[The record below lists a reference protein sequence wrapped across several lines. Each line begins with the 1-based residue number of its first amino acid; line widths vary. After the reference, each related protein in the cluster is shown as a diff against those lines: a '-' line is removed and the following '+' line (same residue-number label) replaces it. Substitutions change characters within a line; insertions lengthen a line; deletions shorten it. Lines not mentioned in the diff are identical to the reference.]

1 MPDGIGPWGILPGFG
16 RISTVEFRTVVC
28 LIGLMHDVVYALR
41 AVRRAPGFAAVVCI
55 SIALGIAANT
65 TVFSMV
71 NATLLGALPVRDP
84 SGLYSIS
91 SGRTFPYPDYRDFR
105 DQCAA
110 LFNGLAGHFP
120 LAPAS
125 LATGAGAPERVWG
138 ALVSGNYFD
147 VVRPPLANGRGIGP
161 EHDQIEGRDPVVVLS
176 DSLWRRRFGADPA
189 AVGKTTV
196 LNGRRYTVIGVMA
209 PGFHGSDRGIVN
221 EFWAPL
227 AMRRDFIPDMVKDVE
242 SRTAYW
248 IGISG
253 RLKPGVARGQAVA
266 ALNVVYTRINQ
277 TYRKNERRDAL
288 TLDKAGRIPGER
300 QGLTGL
306 MAILMV
312 VVGLVLLIACA
323 NVANLML
330 ARAVDRQREI
340 GIRLAVGAGRAR
352 LVSQLLTESVI
363 LAALGA
369 AGGFVLA
376 YGAARA
382 LSRFQIP
389 LPIPFTLDFTPDL
402 RVLAFTAGVTVASGI
417 LFGIAPA
424 ILASRTDLVSA
435 LKGAAGLGIFRRF
448 GLRNLLVGVQV
459 MLSAVLLIAAGLFVR
474 SLGSA
479 ASMDLGIRPEGVLML
494 AVDPKTAGYSNDRL
508 REFLRQGEQRLT
520 ALPGVRSAAA
530 VNILPLSLAENG
542 ERFRDADAGQKADS
556 TNADVFAVTSAFF
569 ETVGMPLLRGRSFRH
584 QSDLDVPV
592 ALVNRVMA
600 RRLFGDRDPL
610 GRRIRDDKGK
620 TYEVIGVTADSK
632 AVTLGE
638 EVRACAYT
646 YLPHD
651 GAEQLLSLL
660 GMTILVRTD
669 GNPSSLAR
677 PVRDEILKLDPTLAV
692 FNVDTLGR
700 HVSRA
705 FLVPRLCAILFGI
718 FGLIGLVLAAVGLFG
733 VVSYSVRSRT
743 REIGIRVALGARPAM
758 ILRLVLTEGLVIVSA
773 GLAIGLAIA
782 TAVTRF
788 TASLLYGV
796 SPTDLITFAAVP
808 VVLLLTGV
816 VAVVVPARRACAI
829 RPMDALRL
837 E

>member
-1 MPDGIGPWGILPGFG
+1 
-16 RISTVEFRTVVC
+16 
-28 LIGLMHDVVYALR
+28 MHDVVFALR
-41 AVRRAPGFAAVVCI
+41 GIRQAPGFAAVVCI

-84 SGLYSIS
+84 GGLYSIS
-91 SGRTFPYPDYRDFR
+91 AGRTFPYPDYRDFR

-110 LFNGLAGHFP
+110 MFDGLAGHFP

-125 LATGAGAPERVWG
+125 LATSGGTPERVWG

-147 VVRPPLANGRGIGP
+147 VVGPPLAAGRGIGR
-161 EHDQIEGRDPVVVLS
+161 EHDQVEGRDPVVVLS

-189 AVGKTTV
+189 ALGQTAVF
-196 LNGRRYTVIGVMA
+196 NGRRYTIIGIMA
-209 PGFHGSDRGIVN
+209 PGFHGSDRGIVS

-227 AMRRDFIPDMVKDVE
+227 AMRRDFVPDLTKDVE

-253 RLKPGVARGQAVA
+253 RLKPGVTRAQAVA

-277 TYRKNERRDAL
+277 TYRKDERREPL
-288 TLDKAGRIPGER
+288 TLDKAGRIPGEQ
-300 QGLTGL
+300 QGVAGL

-312 VVGLVLLIACA
+312 VVGLVLVIACA

-340 GIRLAVGAGRAR
+340 GIRLAIGAGRVR
-352 LVSQLLTESVI
+352 LVLQLLTESVI
-363 LAALGA
+363 LAAIGA

-376 YGAARA
+376 YAAARA
-382 LSRFQIP
+382 LSRFQ
-389 LPIPFTLDFTPDL
+389 LPIPIPFALDFTPDL
-402 RVLAFTAGVTVASGI
+402 RVLAFTAGVTVGAGV

-435 LKGAAGLGIFRRF
+435 LKGAAGLGVFHRF

-459 MLSAVLLIAAGLFVR
+459 TLSAVLLIAAGLFVR
-474 SLGSA
+474 SLASA
-479 ASMDLGIRPEGVLML
+479 ASLDLGIRPEGVLMM
-494 AVDPKTAGYSNDRL
+494 AVDPKAAGYSNERL
-508 REFLRQGEQRLT
+508 REFLRQAEERLT

-530 VNILPLSLAENG
+530 VNIMPLSMAQNGDDFRPAEAG
-542 ERFRDADAGQKADS
+542 EKAEP
-556 TNADVFAVTSAFF
+556 TQANVFAVTPAFF
-569 ETVGMPLLRGRSFRH
+569 QTVGMPVVRGRSFR
-584 QSDLDVPV
+584 QSDLDASV
-592 ALVNRVMA
+592 ALINRAMA
-600 RRLFGDRDPL
+600 RRLFGDREPL
-610 GRRIRDDKGK
+610 GRLIRDGKGK
-620 TYEVIGVTADSK
+620 TYEIIGVTADSK
-632 AVTLGE
+632 SVTLGE

-646 YLPHD
+646 YLPRD
-651 GAEQLLSLL
+651 AVEQVLSLL
-660 GMTILVRTD
+660 GMTILVKASGD
-669 GNPSSLAR
+669 PAALLR
-677 PVRDEILKLDPTLAV
+677 PVRDEILKLDPTLAL

-700 HVSRA
+700 HVSHA
-705 FLVPRLCAILFGI
+705 FLVPRVCAILFGI

-743 REIGIRVALGARPAM
+743 REIGIRMALGAMPRA
-758 ILRLVLTEGLVIVSA
+758 ILRLVLTEGLAIVA
-773 GLAIGLAIA
+773 AALAIGLALAAAI
-782 TAVTRF
+782 TRF

-796 SPTDLITFAAVP
+796 SPTDPVTFAAVP
-808 VVLLLTGV
+808 LVLLLTA
-816 VAVVVPARRACAI
+816 VAAVLVPARRACAI